1 MCTHFGNLIENVF
14 ISIRLNK
21 EWKLKKREANACLH
35 IPPEKSFACILCK
48 QPCFVV
54 PWKQMELSFFVIYLV
69 RFKNG
74 CHQRSF
80 FCLLN
85 DGKDTFSTIWLLD
98 VKYPC
103 FSCTEGQCSFIKIF
117 TSFMSIR
124 FSMLEYDFMYC
135 QYD

>member
-1 MCTHFGNLIENVF
+1 MCTHFENLIENVF
-14 ISIRLNK
+14 ISVRLNK
-21 EWKLKKREANACLH
+21 EWKLKTIEANACLH

-54 PWKQMELSFFVIYLV
+54 PWKQMELAPFVIYLV

-74 CHQRSF
+74 SHQRSF

-85 DGKDTFSTIWLLD
+85 EGKDSFSTVWLLD
-98 VKYPC
+98 VKYRY
-103 FSCTEGQCSFIKIF
+103 FSCAEVSRSFIKIF
-117 TSFMSIR
+117 TSLMPIR
-124 FSMLEYDFMYC
+124 FSMVQHDFTYC

>member
-1 MCTHFGNLIENVF
+1 MEIKKERGQ
-14 ISIRLNK
+14 RL
-21 EWKLKKREANACLH
+21 LAYSTREIVCLH
-35 IPPEKSFACILCK
+35 PMQTAVLCGSLETNGTIL
-48 QPCFVV
+48 
-54 PWKQMELSFFVIYLV
+54 FVIYLV

-85 DGKDTFSTIWLLD
+85 ERKDTFSTIWLLD
-98 VKYPC
+98 VKYPY

-117 TSFMSIR
+117 TSLMSIR
-124 FSMLEYDFMYC
+124 FSMIEYDFRYC